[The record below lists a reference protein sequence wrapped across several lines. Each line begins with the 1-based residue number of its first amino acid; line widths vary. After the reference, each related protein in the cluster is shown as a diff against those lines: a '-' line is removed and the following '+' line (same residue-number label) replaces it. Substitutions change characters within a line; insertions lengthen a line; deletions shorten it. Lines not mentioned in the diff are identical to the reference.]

1 MEKAE
6 VMKRFR
12 SRINNVNLNRFRSLF
27 QIGAFLILIYGGY
40 YLGLELGR
48 GLPIMTC
55 LYNHHLYG
63 SGGCFFGY
71 FQRLLTLPWPFYL
84 TTPWGKKN
92 LIMFLVFLM
101 WFLFFNKAWC
111 GYMCPLGT
119 IQDWISKLRQVLR
132 VRYSSYTAR
141 QHAILKT
148 IKYFFLVCSLV
159 APMAIFNSFFGLP
172 KLPIV
177 WECPFCEICP
187 GRKIVLLF
195 IGELSEWHINF
206 VCTDTIVLS
215 SLGIWFTS
223 LFLIGGFFK
232 KRFFCLF
239 CPMNALHH
247 LFTRL
252 AFLKLYKDGSK
263 CTRCGNCYRVCDA
276 EILEV
281 ADDVGSRYIVN
292 DRCSM
297 CFKCVAA
304 CPEEDCLKVTFLGFP
319 IFNSTE
325 EGFIRRQ
332 NIMLGNS
339 PKKRMACINKFK
351 KKE

>member
-27 QIGAFLILIYGGY
+27 QIGAFLILVYGGY

-48 GLPIMTC
+48 ALPIMVC
-55 LYNHHLYG
+55 LDNHDVYG
-63 SGGCFFGY
+63 SGGCFIGY
-71 FQRLLTLPWPFYL
+71 FTRLLDFSWQVLVA
-84 TTPWGKKN
+84 TPWGEK
-92 LIMFLVFLM
+92 IIVIFLGFLA

-111 GYMCPLGT
+111 GYICPLGT
-119 IQDWISKLRQVLR
+119 IQDWISKLRQILR
-132 VRYSSYTAR
+132 VRYSTYTAK
-141 QHAILKT
+141 QQSILKT
-148 IKYFFLVCSLV
+148 IKYVLLVLLLV
-159 APMAIFNSFFGLP
+159 VPLAIGNSFFGLP
-172 KLPIV
+172 KLSFDFHAA
-177 WECPFCEICP
+177 FCQICP
-187 GRKIVLLF
+187 GRRLILLF
-195 IGELSEWHINF
+195 IGDLTQWRINF
-206 VCTDTIVLS
+206 HSAVTIVLT
-215 SLGIWFTS
+215 SLGMIFTA

-276 EILEV
+276 EILEI
-281 ADDVGSRYIVN
+281 ADDVDSRYIVN

-332 NIMLGNS
+332 NIMLGNP
-339 PKKRMACINKFK
+339 PKK
-351 KKE
+351 